1 MTVICV
7 CKCYNLTEAYKTNIN
22 LISNISQNKKRR
34 KNKGLRA
41 MAVKQMY
48 ETKFIKIY
56 FKDAK

>member
-22 LISNISQNKKRR
+22 LISNISQNKKPR